1 MKVSQHSFKT
11 IFTNQISKTGWY
23 KLCNQLGNF
32 FSHVLKLFLYWWLVP
47 SGFKICR
54 VKTLIIHPFK
64 TLLKSIW
71 WLNITKNMLGTLSY
85 GCINPKWSTWIEL
98 WFISHSTSFIRLIVR
113 WMNPESQ
120 CMQYWMI
127 LSIILPP
134 YESSYSNGS
143 CVHNMEKIY

>member
-1 MKVSQHSFKT
+1 MSLEPCSLWLIICIDTSNFPILVTWIYIKWGCSIKAISIKV
-11 IFTNQISKTGWY
+11 
-23 KLCNQLGNF
+23 
-32 FSHVLKLFLYWWLVP
+32 
-47 SGFKICR
+47 KIADGEIRR

-64 TLLKSIW
+64 TPLKSIW